1 MRYMDRH
8 SRWKTLASREVYK
21 AEPWVRVLDE
31 SLELPG
37 GRIVPSYHRV
47 LLPDY
52 SMVFP
57 VLEDG
62 RVLMI
67 RSYRHGPGEVVL
79 GFPGG
84 GIDAGETPEDA
95 AKRELREETGHA
107 AERWISLGAGLTG
120 ANVRG
125 AKCHMYLAFGCR
137 KIAEP
142 NSGDLEEQELL
153 SLSREELAAYLQE
166 NRFVI
171 LAYAAIA
178 ARALLEWK
186 VR

>member
-1 MRYMDRH
+1 MPNDRL
-8 SRWKTLASREVYK
+8 WKTLASREVY
-21 AEPWVRVLDE
+21 AAAPWVQVLDE
-31 SLELPG
+31 TLELPNG
-37 GRIVPSYHRV
+37 KIVPSYHRI

-52 SMVFP
+52 SLVLP

-67 RSYRHGPGEVVL
+67 RSYRQGPGEFVL

-84 GIDAGETPEDA
+84 GIDAGETPQA
-95 AKRELREETGHA
+95 AAQRELREETGHEA
-107 AERWISLGAGLTG
+107 ARWTAFGAGLTG

-125 AKCHMYLAFGCR
+125 AKCHMFMATGCR

-142 NSGDLEEQELL
+142 QSGDLEEQELL
-153 SLSREELAAYLQE
+153 SLSRGELEAYLRD

-171 LAYAAIA
+171 LAYAALA

-186 VR
+186 DR

>member
-1 MRYMDRH
+1 MDRH
-8 SRWKTLASREVYK
+8 RPWKTLASREVYK

-31 SLELPG
+31 KLELPNG
-37 GRIVPSYHRV
+37 KIVQSYHRI

-67 RSYRHGPGEVVL
+67 RSYRQGPGETVL

-95 AKRELREETGHA
+95 AQRELREETGHA
-107 AERWISLGAGLTG
+107 AASWMSLGAGLTG

-125 AKCHMYLAFGCR
+125 AKCHMFLALGCR
-137 KIAEP
+137 KVAEP
-142 NSGDLEEQELL
+142 HSGDLEEQELL
-153 SLSREELAAYLQE
+153 SLSRDELAAYLQE

-186 VR
+186 DR

>member
-1 MRYMDRH
+1 MDRH
-8 SRWKTLASREVYK
+8 SRWKTLASREAYK

-52 SMVFP
+52 SMIFP

-107 AERWISLGAGLTG
+107 AEQWISLGAGLTG

>member
-1 MRYMDRH
+1 MDRH
-8 SRWKTLASREVYK
+8 RPWKTLASREVYA

-31 SLELPG
+31 KLELPNG
-37 GRIVPSYHRV
+37 KIVPSYHRI

-57 VLEDG
+57 ILEDG

-67 RSYRHGPGEVVL
+67 RSYRQGPGETVL

-84 GIDAGETPEDA
+84 GIDAGEMPEA
-95 AKRELREETGHA
+95 AAQRELREETGHR
-107 AERWISLGAGLTG
+107 AERWVSLGAGLTG

-125 AKCHMYLAFGCR
+125 AKCHMYMALGCR

-153 SLSREELAAYLQE
+153 SLSRDELAAYLQE

-178 ARALLEWK
+178 ARAVLEWTD
-186 VR
+186 R

>member
-1 MRYMDRH
+1 MDKDRH
-8 SRWKTLASREVYK
+8 WKTLASREVYK
-21 AEPWVRVLDE
+21 AEPWLRVLDE
-31 SLELPG
+31 TLELPNG
-37 GRIVPSYHRV
+37 KIVPSYHRV

-62 RVLMI
+62 RVMMI
-67 RSYRHGPGEVVL
+67 RSYRQGPGEIVL

-84 GIDAGETPEDA
+84 GIDAGEMPETA
-95 AKRELREETGHA
+95 AQRELLEETGHA
-107 AERWISLGAGLTG
+107 AARWASLGTGLTG

-125 AKCHMYLAFGCR
+125 AKCHMYMAFGCR
-137 KIAEP
+137 KVAEP

-153 SLSREELAAYLQE
+153 SLSRDELAAYLRE

-171 LAYAAIA
+171 RAYAAIA

-186 VR
+186 DR